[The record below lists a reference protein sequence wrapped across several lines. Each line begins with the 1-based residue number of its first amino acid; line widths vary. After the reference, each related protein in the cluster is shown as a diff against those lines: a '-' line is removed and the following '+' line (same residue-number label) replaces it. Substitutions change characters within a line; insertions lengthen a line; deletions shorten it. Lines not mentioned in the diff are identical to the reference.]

1 MKTTVLKRKALVL
14 SMAMAFIGAM
24 TLTHCKKEPPI
35 VTPTEDPTETPTDT
49 VTTPEGEIVHIT
61 LRVNQSND
69 EKLYVDPPH
78 VYFETGD
85 KIHVASNG
93 KYVGTMTYSSETRL
107 FSANIVA
114 SQVASDQPL
123 HFYLLGNMTPTEP
136 LTIGTTTS
144 CTINISDQTKY
155 LPVVSYAP
163 SNENF
168 NETTEFTAIL
178 RNQCALVKFD
188 VTTSSSEAATC
199 ITGMN
204 NKVTVSFATPEDP
217 TNPQNM
223 TPSMTGGGVITLSPG
238 SGEKWAILL
247 PQEAMEAGAV
257 GSLYS
262 KDGQYQGTRPE
273 IPVIKENDYITGT
286 ETITLSVTEVVN
298 ASSSPVIATIP
309 AADVTASTA
318 ICGGTIDGVNYG
330 IIAEYGISYSTTPGF
345 EGSTGTRVEGWNLNG
360 GSFTV
365 HLTGLSANTDYYYRA
380 YATNANG
387 TVYSNPES
395 FHTSVASGPFVVTT
409 SDVTN
414 ISRTSAVGG
423 GEVTSDGGLSVIDRG
438 ICWSTSDIQPEYIND
453 NIPHASSGVGLGNYS
468 VTMTGLQPATTYY
481 VWAYATNSAG
491 TTAFG
496 VRKQFST
503 LYEVYVSANPS
514 SGGSV
519 ESEGTYL
526 GSISHY
532 GTYSGGS
539 CTVTA
544 TPNGDY
550 LFINWTENGT
560 EVSTVDE
567 YTFTLNADRNLVANF
582 GLKRTISV
590 SANPTEGGT
599 VYIGTVGT
607 TSAICPQGTNC
618 TVTAT
623 PAEGYMFINWTENG
637 TEVSTDAEYTFTIP
651 AADRNLVANFGF
663 EISVSANPTE
673 GGTAYIGTAGT
684 TSGIY
689 LPGTTC
695 TLTAV
700 PNDCYSFVNWTKNGV
715 PVSVQNPFTFT
726 ATESEEYVANF
737 GPKNYTITISA
748 NPTTYGSVEFVDNN
762 GPFSCNDL
770 CTVKATANPGYV
782 FENWTE
788 NDEVVVDIEG
798 NPLPASFNFDVTSNR
813 TLVANFIPVP
823 EGAIGGLFSVNSFQ
837 KVFFSKGNLQYT
849 KSTGIWSFME
859 NQYDRVETSG
869 QDVGTDYA
877 NQDVVSLF
885 GWGTSGYNH
894 NNSCY
899 QPWRTDNSNA
909 NYYAYNNPFSD
920 LDGQAEWGY
929 NAISNGGNTQNSGWR
944 TLTGGYGEWHYLFFM
959 RGTTTGLR
967 FVMATVNGVK
977 GVILFPDNWDESISL
992 NNPNG
997 GNYGSNIITASE
1009 WTNSFEATG
1018 AVFLPAAGYRNGT
1031 VVTDF
1036 DSEGSYWTS
1045 SSSYDYEHAYSLN
1058 FISNIIIN
1066 NRDRCKGFS
1075 VRLVKDVY

>member
-1 MKTTVLKRKALVL
+1 LGAKIGNFTTTKASFHFFCIFAALIMVNSTQNDMKTTVLKWKALVL
-14 SMAMAFIGAM
+14 SMAMAFIGAI
-24 TLTHCKKEPPI
+24 TLTQCKKEPPI

-69 EKLYVDPPH
+69 EKLDVDPPH

-114 SQVASDQPL
+114 SQVASDKPL

-136 LTIGTTTS
+136 LTIGTTTT
-144 CTINISDQTKY
+144 CTINISDQTEY

-188 VTTSSSEAATC
+188 VTTSSEAATC

-204 NKVTVSFATPEDP
+204 NTVTVSFATPEDP

-247 PQEAMEAGAV
+247 PQEAMEEGAM

-262 KDGQYQGTRPE
+262 KDGQYQGTRPA
-273 IPVIKENDYITGT
+273 IPVIEKNDYITT
-286 ETITLSVTEVVN
+286 AIPLSVTTNVDPNSLSYPEITTI
-298 ASSSPVIATIP
+298 SATV
-309 AADVTASTA
+309 VTASTA
-318 ICGGTIDGVNYG
+318 TCGGTIGGENYG
-330 IIAEYGISYSTTPGF
+330 IITGYGISYSTTPGF
-345 EGSTGTRVEGWNLNG
+345 EGSTGTHVEGWDLNG
-360 GSFTV
+360 GSFTA

-380 YATNANG
+380 YATNAKG
-387 TVYSNPES
+387 TVYGDPKS
-395 FHTSVASGPFVVTT
+395 FQTEEADVQDPIVTT
-409 SDVTN
+409 SAVTN

-438 ICWSTSDIQPEYIND
+438 ICWSTSDTQPEYIND

-481 VWAYATNSAG
+481 VWAYATNSEG

-496 VRKQFST
+496 GMKQFST

-514 SGGSV
+514 DGGTV
-519 ESEGTYL
+519 TG
-526 GSISHY
+526 G
-532 GTYSGGS
+532 GTYSGGA

-544 TPNGDY
+544 VPKPASDY
-550 LFINWTENGT
+550 QFINWTENNA
-560 EVSTVDE
+560 VVVDNE
-567 YTFTLNADRNLVANF
+567 GSPVPASYTFILD
-582 GLKRTISV
+582 
-590 SANPTEGGT
+590 
-599 VYIGTVGT
+599 
-607 TSAICPQGTNC
+607 
-618 TVTAT
+618 
-623 PAEGYMFINWTENG
+623 
-637 TEVSTDAEYTFTIP
+637 
-651 AADRNLVANFGF
+651 ADRNLVANFGF

-700 PNDCYSFVNWTKNGV
+700 PDDCYSFVNWTKNGV

-726 ATESEEYVANF
+726 VTESEEYVANF

-770 CTVKATANPGYV
+770 CTVKATANQGYV
-782 FENWTE
+782 FLNWTE
-788 NDEVVVDIEG
+788 NGEVVVDNED
-798 NPLPASFNFDVTSNR
+798 NPLPAKFNFIVTDNR

-823 EGAIGGLFSVNSFQ
+823 EGAIAGLFSVNSFL

-894 NNSCY
+894 NNGCY
-899 QPWRTDNSNA
+899 QPWRTDNTNV
-909 NYYAYNNPFSD
+909 NYYAYNDPYKD
-920 LDGQAEWGY
+920 LDDNNGQADWGY

-944 TLTGGYGEWHYLFFM
+944 TLSGGYGEWNHLLFM
-959 RGTTTGLR
+959 RSTTTGLR
-967 FVMATVNGVK
+967 FVKATVNGVK

-997 GNYGSNIITASE
+997 GNYSSNIITASE

-1018 AVFLPAAGYRNGT
+1018 AVFLPASGYRNGT
-1031 VVTDF
+1031 TVTDF
-1036 DSEGSYWTS
+1036 DSEGSYWTPIS
-1045 SSSYDYEHAYSLN
+1045 GGNEHAFSLN
-1058 FISNIIIN
+1058 FINDNIFLN
-1066 NRDRCKGFS
+1066 SNRDRCQGFS
-1075 VRLVKDVY
+1075 VRLVKDVVY

>member
-24 TLTHCKKEPPI
+24 TLTQCKKEPPI

-107 FSANIVA
+107 FSANIIA
-114 SQVASDQPL
+114 SQVASNQRL

-136 LTIGTTTS
+136 LTTGATGCI
-144 CTINISDQTKY
+144 INISDQTEY

-163 SNENF
+163 SNEKF

-188 VTTSSSEAATC
+188 VTTSSEAATC

-204 NKVTVSFATPEDP
+204 NTVTVSFATPEDF

-262 KDGQYQGTRPE
+262 KDGQYQGTRPA
-273 IPVIKENDYITGT
+273 IPVIEKNDYITT
-286 ETITLSVTEVVN
+286 AIPLSVTTNVDPNSLSYPEITTI
-298 ASSSPVIATIP
+298 SAT
-309 AADVTASTA
+309 DTTASTA
-318 ICGGTIDGVNYG
+318 TCCGTIVGENYG
-330 IIAEYGISYSTTPGF
+330 IITGYGISYSTTPGF
-345 EGSTGTRVEGWNLNG
+345 EGSTGTHVEGWDLNG

-365 HLTGLSANTDYYYRA
+365 HLTGLSADTTYYYRA
-380 YATNANG
+380 YATNAKG
-387 TVYSNPES
+387 TVYGDIES
-395 FHTSVASGPFVVTT
+395 FKTKKASKPEVTT

-423 GEVTSDGGLSVIDRG
+423 GEVTKDNGSPVIDRG
-438 ICWSTSDIQPEYIND
+438 ICWSTSNSEPTISDFY
-453 NIPHASSGVGLGNYS
+453 ASSGTGIGGFS
-468 VTMTGLQPATTYY
+468 VTMTGLLPATTYY
-481 VWAYATNSAG
+481 VRAYATNSEG
-491 TTAFG
+491 TKYGG
-496 VRKQFST
+496 VKQFST

-514 SGGSV
+514 DGGTV
-519 ESEGTYL
+519 RG
-526 GSISHY
+526 G

-539 CTVTA
+539 CTVKA
-544 TPNGDY
+544 EPADDY
-550 LFINWTENGT
+550 LFINWTENNA
-560 EVSTVDE
+560 VVVDNE
-567 YTFTLNADRNLVANF
+567 GNPVPASYAFTLN
-582 GLKRTISV
+582 
-590 SANPTEGGT
+590 
-599 VYIGTVGT
+599 
-607 TSAICPQGTNC
+607 
-618 TVTAT
+618 
-623 PAEGYMFINWTENG
+623 
-637 TEVSTDAEYTFTIP
+637 
-651 AADRNLVANFGF
+651 ADRNLVANFGF

-726 ATESEEYVANF
+726 VTESEEYVANF

-909 NYYAYNNPFSD
+909 NYYAYNDPFSD
-920 LDGQAEWGY
+920 LESYNGQAEWGY

-967 FVMATVNGVK
+967 FVKATVNGVK

-1045 SSSYDYEHAYSLN
+1045 SFSYDGHAYSLN
-1058 FISNIIIN
+1058 FISNEIIIN
-1066 NRDRCKGFS
+1066 FNRDRCNGFS